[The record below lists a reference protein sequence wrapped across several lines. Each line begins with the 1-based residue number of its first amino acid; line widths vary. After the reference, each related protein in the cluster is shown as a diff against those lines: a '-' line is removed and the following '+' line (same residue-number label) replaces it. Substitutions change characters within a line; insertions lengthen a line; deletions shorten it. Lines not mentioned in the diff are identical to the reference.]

1 MNFDHVGKAYL
12 CLFQVATFK
21 GWIQIMNDAIDSREV
36 LAINQLLNIVC
47 FSIWFPRNINRP
59 TNVFLLLL
67 FFLPLCHYAQIDKQ
81 PIRETNIYMY
91 LYFVFFIIF
100 GSFFTLNLFIGV
112 IIDNFNEQKKKA
124 GGSLEMFM
132 TEDQK
137 KYYNAMKKM
146 GSKKPLKAIPRP
158 RVIEPNF
165 LFSTFYYS
173 IFIIFPPVFL
183 LSFSSTFIYSCTRI
197 FTVWNSTNFSFVL
210 FPICLM
216 SSLNMIQ

>member
-1 MNFDHVGKAYL
+1 MY
-12 CLFQVATFK
+12 FQ
-21 GWIQIMNDAIDSREV
+21 
-36 LAINQLLNIVC
+36 IN
-47 FSIWFPRNINRP
+47 
-59 TNVFLLLL
+59 
-67 FFLPLCHYAQIDKQ
+67 KQ

-146 GSKKPLKAIPRP
+146 GSKKPMKAIPRP
-158 RVIEPNF
+158 RVMFTFRLIFHHHSVWGFGVFWFTFFFWNIF
-165 LFSTFYYS
+165 LKINSYVDFIKSFCTEK
-173 IFIIFPPVFL
+173 IFFNYK
-183 LSFSSTFIYSCTRI
+183 SFELC
-197 FTVWNSTNFSFVL
+197 
-210 FPICLM
+210 
-216 SSLNMIQ
+216 

>member
-1 MNFDHVGKAYL
+1 M
-12 CLFQVATFK
+12 CP
-21 GWIQIMNDAIDSREV
+21 V
-36 LAINQLLNIVC
+36 L
-47 FSIWFPRNINRP
+47 
-59 TNVFLLLL
+59 
-67 FFLPLCHYAQIDKQ
+67 QIDKQ

-158 RVIEPNF
+158 RVSADRRCDILYT
-165 LFSTFYYS
+165 LF
-173 IFIIFPPVFL
+173 
-183 LSFSSTFIYSCTRI
+183 
-197 FTVWNSTNFSFVL
+197 
-210 FPICLM
+210 
-216 SSLNMIQ
+216 

>member
-1 MNFDHVGKAYL
+1 
-12 CLFQVATFK
+12 
-21 GWIQIMNDAIDSREV
+21 MNDAIDSREV
-36 LAINQLLNIVC
+36 DRINKFDRHMLIFIFQQVG
-47 FSIWFPRNINRP
+47 
-59 TNVFLLLL
+59 
-67 FFLPLCHYAQIDKQ
+67 KQ

-146 GSKKPLKAIPRP
+146 GSKKPMKAIPRP
-158 RVIEPNF
+158 KVRMK
-165 LFSTFYYS
+165 S
-173 IFIIFPPVFL
+173 I
-183 LSFSSTFIYSCTRI
+183 
-197 FTVWNSTNFSFVL
+197 
-210 FPICLM
+210 
-216 SSLNMIQ
+216 

>member
-1 MNFDHVGKAYL
+1 MNN
-12 CLFQVATFK
+12 FQFK
-21 GWIQIMNDAIDSREV
+21 QLLVCPKLRIIDS
-36 LAINQLLNIVC
+36 A
-47 FSIWFPRNINRP
+47 
-59 TNVFLLLL
+59 LLL
-67 FFLPLCHYAQIDKQ
+67 QVGRQ

-158 RVIEPNF
+158 KV
-165 LFSTFYYS
+165 TY
-173 IFIIFPPVFL
+173 
-183 LSFSSTFIYSCTRI
+183 
-197 FTVWNSTNFSFVL
+197 
-210 FPICLM
+210 
-216 SSLNMIQ
+216 

>member
-1 MNFDHVGKAYL
+1 MNKTTLSHEIIPDRNACKAENYTWENSPMNFDHVGKAYL

-36 LAINQLLNIVC
+36 NLHNHILLSIHQTSVITYHKLNNKSTPKFQIN
-47 FSIWFPRNINRP
+47 
-59 TNVFLLLL
+59 
-67 FFLPLCHYAQIDKQ
+67 KQ

-158 RVIEPNF
+158 RVN
-165 LFSTFYYS
+165 LFIPTA
-173 IFIIFPPVFL
+173 
-183 LSFSSTFIYSCTRI
+183 RI
-197 FTVWNSTNFSFVL
+197 FYETE
-210 FPICLM
+210 
-216 SSLNMIQ
+216 